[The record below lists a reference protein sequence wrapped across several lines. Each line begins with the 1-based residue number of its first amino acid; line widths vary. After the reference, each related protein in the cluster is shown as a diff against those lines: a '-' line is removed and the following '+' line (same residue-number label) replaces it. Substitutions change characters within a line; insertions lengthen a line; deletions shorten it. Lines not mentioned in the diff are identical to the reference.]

1 MVRGVKSFLS
11 TQPLTTRAFR
21 LLFTVCGLFLLFQFV
36 SIYLSWP
43 KQLVVGIISVTIV
56 ILLNR
61 FSRSQAITLAL
72 MLLSLAATMRYGW
85 WRIRTIAQFFTD
97 ESNERLTIN
106 AVLMLL
112 LVSAEAYTTLIM
124 VLGYMQTCAP
134 LRRKPYPLPADE
146 SLWPHVDVLIPT
158 YNELLSLVRYTA
170 LAAINIDYPPE
181 KLHVYILDD
190 GSREDFRA
198 FAEEAGIGYVT
209 RTEHNH
215 AKAGNINHA
224 LTLMNSPLVA
234 IFDCD
239 HVPTRS
245 FLQVTTG
252 WFLADKKLAML
263 QTPHFFYS
271 PDPFERNLLQ
281 YKTIPNEGELFYGV
295 IQDGNDLWNAT
306 FFCGSCAVIRRT
318 ALDEV
323 KGIAVETVT
332 EDAHTSLR
340 MQNRGW
346 NTAYINL
353 PQAAG
358 LATGTL
364 SAHVG
369 QRIRWA
375 RGMIQIFRTD
385 NPLLNTGM
393 KFTQRLC
400 YFNAMMHFMY
410 AVPRLVFLCAPLAY
424 MVFGLTIIP
433 GYWVAILAYAM
444 PHLVLSS
451 LTNSRVQAKHRHSF
465 WNEIYETVLAP
476 YILLP
481 TLLALINPKLG
492 SFNVTDKDSTLAETR
507 FDRHIAAPTTWL
519 LALNLLGICMT
530 PYRLHYTDPGH
541 YGTVISNLVWI
552 FFNMVI
558 LGVAGAVANEQ
569 MQRRS
574 SVRIPARLD
583 VKVAFSD
590 GRHLDGVT
598 RDISVGGTAIDFPS
612 SVEVVNGETV
622 QVSFPD
628 QTGAAQVSAT
638 IAAKMG
644 NELRLQF
651 VAPTIAD
658 QEILTR
664 AIYSRADSWMY
675 SREHIEADRP
685 LVSLARVVRL
695 SFTGFR
701 QVLLGLLPA
710 RKARAASV
718 LLFAILALSHRVGSA
733 QIPGAVSATAPAP
746 VQPSA
751 PVIPAISP
759 LTGLPAPPVVPV
771 LAPQV
776 TAATANDIITLK
788 DMGVQQA
795 IEMRGPHSY
804 YSEGFVLPLNRI
816 PRHATLEISYHF
828 NPRILTK
835 TSLIRVFINGLAV
848 GTITPPDQPQAPG
861 EFGYIALPIP
871 GEQLTRNND
880 LTFEITGGTAMQ
892 TIAATQAQVL
902 ATIGASSRVLVAGD
916 TVALKSDLGLLPLPF
931 FDPALQTTTTIPFV
945 FLSPPTPETL
955 RAAAIVASWFG
966 IQASTRPVHYTV
978 AIGHIPQGNV
988 VIFANPGASQA
999 STFGI
1004 PSGGPSLSIRANPV
1018 DAQGNALIL
1027 AGDDDV
1033 QLLLAARSL
1042 ALMTISH
1049 AGPEAPPPALGTTT
1063 RLTDFPLP
1071 APRKP
1076 DDAPRW
1082 LTTDK
1087 LTSLWSYS
1095 SERAMQSNGSAPIP
1109 VYFRVPP
1116 DLYYGET
1123 QNLNLRLNYRYNALP
1138 LASGSAL
1145 RTFINGGLVNEAP
1158 LLPGNDFAD
1167 RRRTVVMPVANM
1179 RPFGNTLLFNFDFV
1193 PLHPAD
1199 TGQDPAQK
1207 LQGAIL
1213 ENSSLDIRG
1222 LDHWASM
1229 PNLEIFANAGFPFT
1243 RKADLADTTIVMPPQ
1258 PSENEITLMLYMM
1271 SHCGMQ
1277 TGYPALR
1284 VQVAGPDVA
1293 MNGDQDY
1300 LILGGP
1306 TDQPAFTSLN
1316 PRLPVTLD
1324 TDGVHVKEQSSYLSK
1339 FTQLWLKWTRR
1350 GNQNNEPTNTS
1361 GAPDL
1366 MIEGIESP
1374 YAGRSIVLM
1383 ELRNDA
1389 AVDEFANV
1397 FLERSQSSDISQ
1409 SVSLLHNG
1417 KFTSYALQSSTY
1429 HVGYISAYSLMRL
1442 WMAEHFWALLL
1453 IVTILGLIMA
1463 RWIGEYISWRAANRL
1478 RVDVPAD

>member
-1 MVRGVKSFLS
+1 MKSFLS
-11 TQPLTTRAFR
+11 TLPLPTRAFR
-21 LLFTVCGLFLLFQFV
+21 FILTVCGLFLLFQFV
-36 SIYLSWP
+36 SLYLSWP
-43 KQLVVGIISVTIV
+43 KQLIVGVISVTIV

-61 FSRSQAITLAL
+61 LSRSQAITIAL

-97 ESNERLTIN
+97 ESNDRLTIN

-112 LVSAEAYTTLIM
+112 LVSAEAYTTIIM

-134 LRRKPYPLPADE
+134 LHRKPVPLPADE

-198 FAEEAGIGYVT
+198 FAEEAGIGYIT

-224 LTLMNSPLVA
+224 LTLMDAPLVA

-245 FLQVTTG
+245 FLQVTVG

-385 NPLLNTGM
+385 NPLLNSGM

-410 AVPRLVFLCAPLAY
+410 AVPRLIFLCAPLAY

-433 GYWVAILAYAM
+433 GYWVAIVAYAM
-444 PHLVLSS
+444 PHLIISS
-451 LTNSRVQAKHRHSF
+451 ITNSRVQSKHRHSF

-519 LALNLLGICMT
+519 LALNLLGVCMT
-530 PYRLHYTDPGH
+530 PYRLRFTDPGH

-574 SVRIPARLD
+574 SVRIPAKLD
-583 VKVAFSD
+583 VKVKFAD

-598 RDISVGGTAIDFPS
+598 RDISVGGTAIDFS
-612 SVEVVNGETV
+612 SPVDVPTGETV
-622 QVSFPD
+622 QVSFPN
-628 QTGAAQVSAT
+628 QTGEAKVSAT
-638 IAAKMG
+638 VAARMG

-651 VAPTIAD
+651 LAPDIAD
-658 QEILTR
+658 QETLTR

-685 LVSLARVVRL
+685 LVSLARVIRL

-710 RKARAASV
+710 RKARAASI
-718 LLFAILALSHRVGSA
+718 LLFAVLALSHRVGSA
-733 QIPGAVSATAPAP
+733 QIPGAVNPSAPSLPPAPAP
-746 VQPSA
+746 VI
-751 PVIPAISP
+751 PVISP
-759 LTGLPAPPVVPV
+759 LTGLPTPPVVPM

-776 TAATANDIITLK
+776 TAATATDIITLK
-788 DMGVQQA
+788 DMGAQRGL
-795 IEMRGPHSY
+795 EMRGPHSY
-804 YSEGFVLPLNRI
+804 YSEGFVLPLSRV
-816 PRHATLEISYHF
+816 PHHAAIELSYHF
-828 NPRILTK
+828 NPLILAK

-848 GTITPPDQPQAPG
+848 GTITAPEHPQAPS
-861 EFGYIALPIP
+861 EFGFVSLPVP
-871 GEQLTRNND
+871 AEQLTRNND
-880 LTFEITGGTAMQ
+880 LTFEITGNTAMQ
-892 TIAATQAQVL
+892 TDAATRAQVL
-902 ATIGASSRVLVAGD
+902 ATIGASSRILVAGD
-916 TVALKSDLGLLPLPF
+916 TVRLKTDLGLLPLPF
-931 FDPALQTTTTIPFV
+931 FDPDLQTTITVPFV
-945 FLSPPTPETL
+945 FLSAPTPETL
-955 RAAAIVASWFG
+955 RAAGIVASWFG
-966 IQASTRPVHYTV
+966 IQASTRPVHFSV
-978 AIGHIPQGNV
+978 SIGQIPQGNV
-988 VIFANPGASQA
+988 VIFTNQGTSQA

-1004 PSGGPSLSIRANPV
+1004 PAGGPSLSIQANPTDV
-1018 DAQGNALIL
+1018 QGNALIL
-1027 AGDDDV
+1027 AGDDDA

-1049 AGPEAPPPALGTTT
+1049 AGPEAPPPSLGDST
-1063 RLTDFPLP
+1063 RLADFPLP
-1071 APRKP
+1071 EPRKP

-1082 LTTDK
+1082 LTTEK

-1095 SERAMQSNGSAPIP
+1095 SEKAMQSNGSAPIP

-1123 QNLNLRLNYRYNALP
+1123 QNLNLRLTYRYNAAP

-1145 RTFINGGLVNEAP
+1145 RAFVNGGLVNEAP
-1158 LLPGNDFAD
+1158 LLPGKDFAD
-1167 RRRTVVMPVANM
+1167 RRRTVVLPVADL

-1193 PLHPAD
+1193 PLQPGAS
-1199 TGQDPAQK
+1199 TQDPAQK

-1222 LDHWASM
+1222 LHHWARM
-1229 PNLEIFANAGFPFT
+1229 PNLELFANAGFPFT
-1243 RKADLADTTIVMPPQ
+1243 RKADLADTTIVMPSQ
-1258 PSENEITLMLYMM
+1258 PTANEITLLLYMM

-1284 VQVAGPDVA
+1284 VQVAGPDVV
-1293 MNGDQDY
+1293 MRSDQDY
-1300 LILGGP
+1300 LILGG
-1306 TDQPAFTSLN
+1306 TADQPAFASLN
-1316 PRLPVTLD
+1316 PSLPVTLNA
-1324 TDGVHVKEQSSYLSK
+1324 DGVHVKEQTGYLA
-1339 FTQLWLKWTRR
+1339 TLLNTWLKWTRHS
-1350 GNQNNEPTNTS
+1350 NEDSQPSNVN

-1366 MIEGIESP
+1366 MIEGIQSP
-1374 YAGRSIVLM
+1374 YYAGRSIVLM
-1383 ELRNDA
+1383 ELRNDDA
-1389 AVDEFANV
+1389 IDKFADV
-1397 FLERSQSSDISQ
+1397 FLERSQSSDISH
-1409 SVSLLHNG
+1409 SVSLLRNG
-1417 KFTSYALQSSTY
+1417 RFTSYDMAPFMY
-1429 HVGYISAYSLMRL
+1429 HVGYISSYALMRL
-1442 WMAEHFWALLL
+1442 WLAEHFWILLL
-1453 IVTILGLIMA
+1453 VVTIFGLITA
-1463 RWIGEYISWRAANRL
+1463 RWVSDYISWRAANRL
-1478 RVDVPAD
+1478 RVDVAA